1 MSITMS
7 MCNFTIENLRNFTIL
22 IMKSFEMCFKL
33 SKIFHTLAPRT
44 FNIPERWYIIGK
56 LEIYIAIYWN
66 FLFSLEKK
74 IQIVYESFATK
85 SFTDYFVCLTN
96 ILLGLDKLGNLA
108 SVASLV
114 LFTDGDKFTKGRRKK
129 SVRFGWFVS
138 LKEGGG
144 GA

>member
-1 MSITMS
+1 MVYYREIGNIY
-7 MCNFTIENLRNFTIL
+7 CNIL
-22 IMKSFEMCFKL
+22 KL
-33 SKIFHTLAPRT
+33 
-44 FNIPERWYIIGK
+44 
-56 LEIYIAIYWN
+56 
-66 FLFSLEKK
+66 LFSLEKK

-85 SFTDYFVCLTN
+85 SFTDYFICLTN

-129 SVRFGWFVS
+129 CVRFGWFVS

-144 GA
+144 GSRLLTTTYGQKLPLFVFASIRSRSLQIV